1 MNTMKINIPLTTLA
15 TGIALLSGII
25 YIYGLWIRFEIPTST
40 LLNFINFSDI
50 IKSSLYPLALI
61 SIIIFID
68 IPKFIKVHNG
78 SLRESNNK
86 KSWANKSKL
95 KDRIALMIILVGIC
109 ILYLYAK
116 DFPNAASFVILLIT
130 FSASYYISDLESL
143 INIQSNIK
151 NHSIKISL
159 LIPFF
164 AFHYGTTQSA
174 IIKEDPDVMVIAKD
188 SHCENLP
195 LAFIAAYSDK
205 VFAYNKTNN
214 SICIVSADSVE
225 LNTSKNPE
233 KQKSS

>member
-1 MNTMKINIPLTTLA
+1 MD
-15 TGIALLSGII
+15 
-25 YIYGLWIRFEIPTST
+25 YGLWIRFEIPAST
-40 LLNFINFSDI
+40 LLNFISFSDI
-50 IKSSLYPLALI
+50 IKSSLYPLVLI

-68 IPKFIKVHNG
+68 IPKFIKMHND
-78 SLRESNNK
+78 SLTESNNK
-86 KSWANKSKL
+86 NPWANKSKS

-116 DFPNAASFVILLIT
+116 DFPNAASFVVLLIT

-188 SHCENLP
+188 SHCGNHP

-225 LNTSKNPE
+225 LSTSKNPK